1 MNATRRRVLRQG
13 GLALSSTGLA
23 GLAGC
28 GAWAVPQAGPME
40 LLHLDDSGPYA
51 APTLLVMLPGAY
63 SAPQEFVDEGFVRA
77 LRQRRMPVDV
87 VIAGARIEHYVEGRV
102 LERLREQVIAPA
114 RARGVRSVW
123 LLGISLG
130 GLFALA
136 YAARHPGEISGL
148 ITLAP
153 YLGRRTLYAEIVAAG
168 GPAAWARGRKAQADD
183 QLEHD
188 VWTWLGSGSATPL
201 PTLGYGLED
210 RFAESHRLLAS
221 LLPATQVITAAG
233 GHDWPA
239 WRALWLQCLERH
251 LLPVGG

>member
-1 MNATRRRVLRQG
+1 VLAACAFGHLAG
-13 GLALSSTGLA
+13 GLRWL
-23 GLAGC
+23 C
-28 GAWAVPQAGPME
+28 
-40 LLHLDDSGPYA
+40 
-51 APTLLVMLPGAY
+51 
-63 SAPQEFVDEGFVRA
+63 SAP
-77 LRQRRMPVDV
+77 
-87 VIAGARIEHYVEGRV
+87 
-102 LERLREQVIAPA
+102 PA
-114 RARGVRSVW
+114 R
-123 LLGISLG
+123 LT
-130 GLFALA
+130 
-136 YAARHPGEISGL
+136 AADP
-148 ITLAP
+148 LAP
-153 YLGRRTLYAEIVAAG
+153 RATLYAEIVAAG